1 MPARLTEWIDAA
13 VRLGPAVPVAIVFAI
28 ALIEAAVLPR
38 RLWAKGAW
46 IVAVVACG
54 VLASAD
60 LRLEQLRSHTA
71 TLTASQAVTDDE
83 IAALRGL
90 WGQWDAVSRT
100 LPPAGETP
108 AASFDTAEDA
118 FLALSFQVTQI
129 HQQIAALRQQSKGR
143 SIDDETATKLAD
155 YLRQFG
161 SFPVVVSCVPEDVEA
176 YAYANQLGNIL
187 RAAGWDAHGPEI
199 SAARPGAA
207 QGTARWVHPLQY
219 SLSQRYCRERGYSRQ
234 RDGRAVRREK
244 ALKKEVPCRPA
255 AFISVSTKPAISAN
269 ARCAGSGTIPRRRGS
284 LPTM

>member
-13 VRLGPAVPVAIVFAI
+13 VRLGPAIPVAIVFAI

-38 RLWAKGAW
+38 RVWAKGAW

-60 LRLEQLRSHTA
+60 LRLEQQRGYTA
-71 TLTASQAVTDDE
+71 LVTANRVVSDDE

-108 AASFDTAEDA
+108 AASFDTVEDA
-118 FLALSFQVTQI
+118 FLALSFQVAQI

-143 SIDDETATKLAD
+143 SIDDETAAKLAD

-207 QGTARWVHPLQY
+207 AMGV
-219 SLSQRYCRERGYSRQ
+219 SV
-234 RDGRAVRREK
+234 AVRDPRSPGAAKVLLDGFIRFNIPFRSGIAASE
-244 ALKKEVPCRPA
+244 AILDNATVELFVAKKP
-255 AFISVSTKPAISAN
+255 
-269 ARCAGSGTIPRRRGS
+269 
-284 LPTM
+284 